1 MMTRLRMSVVLV
13 VLGLL
18 DAASKQ
24 ATWLDMEETLADL
37 IFET

>member
-1 MMTRLRMSVVLV
+1 MTRLRMSVVLV
-13 VLGLL
+13 VLVLL
-18 DAASKQ
+18 GAASKQ

>member
-1 MMTRLRMSVVLV
+1 MTRRPLSVALV
-13 VLGLL
+13 VLGPL

-37 IFET
+37 TFET